1 MNQQAHARTG
11 LTLNR
16 LAVAVALALPL
27 LAQAQ
32 AADQEAVLPQ
42 VQVTGTKSDDTEGLY
57 TTRNTRTATPLNL
70 SLRDTPQSVT
80 VITQQ
85 RIEDQGLQTISD
97 VVNNATG
104 VSANRYESHRASF
117 NARGFDIDNLQ
128 IDGTPTTWDQQ
139 WSGGEILSSL
149 ALYDRVEIVRGA
161 TGLMTGAGNPSAAI
175 NLVRKRASS
184 KELTGSAEVS
194 LGNWSDR
201 RATVDVSTPLTQS
214 GNVRAR
220 VVGEVHK
227 SDSWVNSQTSDDKT
241 IYATVEADLTPRTLL
256 SAGFSRQKTHPQSPM
271 WGGLPFFYSD
281 GTKTNWDRSKTT
293 SANWSHWEST
303 YDNSFANL
311 EHTFDNGWKARA
323 SYSHSERESDSYL
336 LYLFGVPDRTTG
348 EGLFPFAGSYLT
360 KTKQDDAALQVS
372 GPFQL
377 GGRTHEAAFG
387 YMHSKQKFSSNSR
400 TAAFGTAD
408 QSVGNFN
415 NYNPAAYPTPTWGPL
430 TFYSRNNTT
439 QDALYGVARFSLADP
454 LKLIVGARVTDY
466 EKNYLIGTVASQ
478 IKNDHEVTPYAGLVY
493 DINRTY
499 SAYASYTEIF
509 QPQNA
514 VDINRKSL
522 DPIKGKNAEAG
533 IKAEFLDGRV
543 NASLSIFKIEQN
555 NLAQRAGTLPGSIDS
570 YYTAVDGATSKGFD
584 TEVSGQLARGWNASA
599 GYTHYSAKD
608 ADGLPF
614 NSIYPRD
621 LFRVFTTYD
630 LAGPLAGVT
639 VGGGFNWQGQTYTD
653 DGAGSR
659 IQQDSFALVNLM
671 ARYEIN
677 KNWSAQVNVNNVTDK
692 TSFGMNANS
701 NQITYAAP
709 RSYSATLKYRF

>member
-1 MNQQAHARTG
+1 MNQYVPGRTQ
-11 LTLNR
+11 LKLNR
-16 LAVAVALALPL
+16 LAIAVALALPV
-27 LAQAQ
+27 LAHAEAAQ
-32 AADQEAVLPQ
+32 PEAVLPQ
-42 VQVTGTKSDDTEGLY
+42 VQVTGAKSDDTEGLY
-57 TTRNTRTATPLNL
+57 TTRNTRTATPLDL
-70 SLRDTPQSVT
+70 SLRDTPQAVT

-85 RIEDQGLQTISD
+85 RIEDQGLQTITD

-104 VSANRYESHRASF
+104 VSANRYESHRATF
-117 NARGFDIDNLQ
+117 NARGFSINNLQ
-128 IDGTPTTWDQQ
+128 IDGVPTTWDQQ

-184 KELTGSAEVS
+184 KQLTGSADVS
-194 LGNWSDR
+194 VGNWSDR
-201 RATVDVSTPLTQS
+201 RASVDVSTPLTQS

-220 VVGEVHK
+220 VVGELHK
-227 SDSWVNSQTSDDKT
+227 SDSWVNRQTSDDKT
-241 IYATVEADLTPRTLL
+241 FYATVEADLTPRTLL
-256 SAGFSRQKTHPQSPM
+256 SAGFSHQKTDPKSPM
-271 WGGLPFFYSD
+271 WGGLPYFYTD
-281 GTKTNWDRSKTT
+281 GTAANWDRSTTT
-293 SANWSHWEST
+293 SANWSHWAST
-303 YDNSFANL
+303 YDNSFASL
-311 EHTFDNGWKARA
+311 EHRFDNGWKVQA
-323 SYSHSERESDSYL
+323 SYAHSDRESDSYL
-336 LYLFGVPDRTTG
+336 LYLSGTPNRTTG
-348 EGLFPFAGSYLT
+348 LGLGAFAGSYLT
-360 KTKQDDAALQVS
+360 ETRQDDANLQVS

-387 YMHSKQKFSSNSR
+387 YMHSKQKFTSNSR
-400 TAAFGTAD
+400 AANFGTAD
-408 QSVGNFN
+408 ASVGNFN

-430 TFYSRNNTT
+430 SFYSRNDTT

-466 EKNYLIGTVASQ
+466 ERNYLIGTVASQ

-493 DINRTY
+493 AINQTY

-509 QPQNA
+509 QPQNMI
-514 VDINRKSL
+514 DINRKSL

-543 NASLSIFKIEQN
+543 NASFSLFKIKQD
-555 NLAQRAGTLPGSIDS
+555 NLAQKAGEFPGTIES
-570 YYTAVDGATSKGFD
+570 YYTTVDGATSKGFD
-584 TEVSGQLARGWNASA
+584 TDVSGQLARGWNASA
-599 GYTHYSAKD
+599 GYTHYSAQD
-608 ADGLPF
+608 AAGKPF
-614 NSIYPRD
+614 NTIYPRD
-621 LFRVFTTYD
+621 LLRVFTTYD
-630 LAGPLAGVT
+630 LSGALAGVT
-639 VGGGFNWQGQTYTD
+639 VGGGVNWQGQNYTVAPV
-653 DGAGSR
+653 GGR

-677 KNWSAQVNVNNVTDK
+677 QNWSAQVNVNNLTDK